1 MDSLAQVFDGFSSK
15 KIFVV
20 GDVMIDSYMW
30 GKTDRISP
38 EAPVPVV
45 SVTDKENR
53 LGGAANVGLNI
64 KAMGA
69 ESVLCAIIGDDAQGR
84 IFRELL
90 EKRAMTDK
98 GLMETTDRPTTVKTR
113 VIASSQHLLRVD
125 EEKSEAVSNII
136 ARKFA
141 ERTAE
146 LMIKEKPDALVFED
160 YDKGNITPEVIH
172 IIVEKARE
180 MNIPV
185 LVDPKKRNFFAY
197 KNVTL
202 FKPNFKELVEGMKIT
217 LEKTDTEAVANAAS
231 KLKQKLNAEYVMVTL
246 SEAGVLL
253 TNGESQYTMP
263 AQKREIADVSG
274 AGDTVISVLACCM
287 AGKLNAQKSTVIA
300 NIAGGQVCEKV
311 GVVPVDKAQLLA
323 ESELYFEKNA
333 IF

>member
-1 MDSLAQVFDGFSSK
+1 MDSLAKVFDSFSSK

-30 GKTDRISP
+30 GRTDRISP

-45 SVTDKENR
+45 SVTEKENR

-69 ESVLCAIIGDDAQGR
+69 EPVLCAIIGDDPQGQ
-84 IFRELL
+84 IFRQLL
-90 EKRAMTDK
+90 EKREMTDM

-125 EEKSEAVSNII
+125 EEKSDAVPNET

-141 ERTAE
+141 ERTCK
-146 LMIKEKPDALVFED
+146 LIDQEKPHSLVFED
-160 YDKGNITPEVIH
+160 YDKGNITPEVIQ

-180 MNIPV
+180 LKIPV
-185 LVDPKKRNFFAY
+185 LVDPKKRNFFDY

-202 FKPNFKELVEGMKIT
+202 FKPNFKELVEGMKIN
-217 LEKTDTEAVANAAS
+217 LKKTDTEAIANAAS
-231 KLKQKLNAEYVMVTL
+231 KLKKQLGAQYVMVTL

-274 AGDTVISVLACCM
+274 AGDTVISVLACCI
-287 AGKLNAQKSTVIA
+287 AGKMDAQKSTIIA

-311 GVVPVDKAQLLA
+311 GVVPVDKGQLLA
-323 ESELYFEKNA
+323 ESEMFFAKNA